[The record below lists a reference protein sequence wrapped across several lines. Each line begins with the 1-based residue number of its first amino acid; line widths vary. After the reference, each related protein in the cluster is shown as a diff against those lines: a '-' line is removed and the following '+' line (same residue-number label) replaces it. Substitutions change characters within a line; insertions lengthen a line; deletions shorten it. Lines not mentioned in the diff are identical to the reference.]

1 MEVERVQVGVEVGV
15 RVGVGTTNPSNCSR
29 GLGGSSTLAVL
40 LCLALSTWV
49 AAGPT
54 PAVVIDTAELLQSTL

>member
-1 MEVERVQVGVEVGV
+1 M
-15 RVGVGTTNPSNCSR
+15 
-29 GLGGSSTLAVL
+29 L

-54 PAVVIDTAELLQSTL
+54 PAVVSDMAELLQSTLQVPMEGVWKRE